1 MACNLSAGR
10 QEVCK
15 ESIGGIQGVYFI
27 NYTTGSYQFTA
38 SGSYDTF
45 ESTAP
50 AGLITKLPL
59 NSTLYY
65 YQLKGNS
72 NYTETVNSSRDNGTT
87 FFSQQLV
94 LNLKKLTN
102 EMSTQ
107 LKLMA
112 YGRPQVIVWT
122 NNGDAFV
129 AGLKLGMDVTAGT
142 IQTGG
147 GLGDLYGYSITFTGM
162 EQYPAAWISGST
174 TTTAI
179 PTDVLNGATIVYG
192 A

>member
-10 QEVCK
+10 NEVCK

-27 NYTTGSYQFTA
+27 NYTTGSFAKNGSGEVTSL
-38 SGSYDTF
+38 SGS
-45 ESTAP
+45 TA
-50 AGLITKLPL
+50 
-59 NSTLYY
+59 YY

-102 EMSTQ
+102 EMTTQ
-107 LKLMA
+107 LKVMS
-112 YGRPQVIVWT
+112 YGRPQIIIWT
-122 NNGDAFV
+122 NNGDALLV
-129 AGLKLGMDVTAGT
+129 GEKLGADVTAGT

-147 GLGDLYGYSITFTGM
+147 ALGDLYGYSVTFTGM
-162 EQYPAAWISGST
+162 EQLPAAFISGST
-174 TTTAI
+174 TSNAFAG
-179 PTDVLNGATIVYG
+179 LGANAPTIVYG
-192 A
+192 TNS

>member
-10 QEVCK
+10 NEVCK

-27 NYTTGSYQFTA
+27 NYTTGSFTKNGNGEVTA
-38 SGSYDTF
+38 LPSGSTV
-45 ESTAP
+45 
-50 AGLITKLPL
+50 
-59 NSTLYY
+59 YY

-102 EMSTQ
+102 EMTTQ

-112 YGRPQVIVWT
+112 YGRPQILVWT
-122 NNGDAFV
+122 NNGDTLLV
-129 AGLKLGMDVTAGT
+129 GEKLGADVTAGT

-147 GLGDLYGYSITFTGM
+147 ALGDLYGYSVTFTGM
-162 EQYPAAWISGST
+162 EQLPAAFLSGST
-174 TTTAI
+174 TSNPFAGLSSQ
-179 PTDVLNGATIVYG
+179 PTIVYG
-192 A
+192 TNNG